1 MSEENKNLEEVSD
14 ENKKVNKNKVVHIPK
29 SKRLPTL
36 TKKEKR
42 EQGIGKD
49 EGRAILRYIRISP
62 RKVRIVLNLIRNK
75 RVEEAIGILRNTQ
88 KAASPILLKIL
99 NSAIANAVN
108 NNGLDMDDL
117 YIKEAYADQGPTLK
131 RIRPR
136 AQGRANRI
144 NKRTSH
150 ITIIVKEMK

>member
-1 MSEENKNLEEVSD
+1 MSEEKKNLEVSNEV
-14 ENKKVNKNKVVHIPK
+14 KKNKVVHVPK
-29 SKRLPTL
+29 SKRLPVL

-49 EGRAILRYIRISP
+49 EGRAIVKYIRISS
-62 RKVRIVLNLIRNK
+62 RKARIVLNLIRNK
-75 RVEEAIGILRNTQ
+75 GIVEATGILKNTP
-88 KAASPILLKIL
+88 KAASPILLKLL

-108 NNGLDMDDL
+108 NNGLDSESL
-117 YIKEAYADQGPTLK
+117 YIAEAYANQGPTLK

-150 ITIIVKEMK
+150 ITIVVKERK

>member
-1 MSEENKNLEEVSD
+1 VSEENKNLEE
-14 ENKKVNKNKVVHIPK
+14 NKNETVNKRKVVHIPK
-29 SKRLPTL
+29 SKRLPRL

-62 RKVRIVLNLIRNK
+62 RKVRIVLNLVRNK
-75 RVEEAIGILRNTQ
+75 RIGEAIGILKNTP
-88 KAASPILLKIL
+88 KAASPIILKLL

-108 NNGLDMDDL
+108 NNGLDVDNL
-117 YIKEAYADQGPTLK
+117 YIKEAYANQGPTLK

-150 ITIIVKEMK
+150 ITIVEKEME

>member
-1 MSEENKNLEEVSD
+1 MSEENKNLEVDSESKAV
-14 ENKKVNKNKVVHIPK
+14 NKKKVVHVPK
-29 SKRLPTL
+29 SRRLPTL

-49 EGRAILRYIRISP
+49 EGRAILRHIRISP

-75 RVEEAIGILRNTQ
+75 EIEDAKGILTNVP

-108 NNGLDMDDL
+108 NNGLDIDNL
-117 YIKEAYADQGPTLK
+117 YISEAYADQGPTLK

-150 ITIIVKEMK
+150 ITIVVRERD

>member
-1 MSEENKNLEEVSD
+1 MAEENKNLEVDNESKAED
-14 ENKKVNKNKVVHIPK
+14 KKKVVHIPK
-29 SKRLPTL
+29 SRKLPTL

-42 EQGIGKD
+42 ERGIGKD
-49 EGRAILRYIRISP
+49 EGRAILRHIRISP

-75 RVEEAIGILRNTQ
+75 GVETAKGILRNTP

-99 NSAIANAVN
+99 NSAVANAVN
-108 NNGLDMDDL
+108 NNGLDMDNL
-117 YIKEAYADQGPTLK
+117 YVSEAYADQGPTLK

-150 ITIIVKEMK
+150 ITIVVRERE

>member
-1 MSEENKNLEEVSD
+1 MSEENKNLEVDSESKAV
-14 ENKKVNKNKVVHIPK
+14 NKKKVVHVPK
-29 SKRLPTL
+29 SRRLPTL

-49 EGRAILRYIRISP
+49 EGRAILRHIRISP

-75 RVEEAIGILRNTQ
+75 GIEDAKGILTNVP

-108 NNGLDMDDL
+108 NNGLDIDNL
-117 YIKEAYADQGPTLK
+117 YISEAYADQGPTLK

-150 ITIIVKEMK
+150 ITIVVRERE